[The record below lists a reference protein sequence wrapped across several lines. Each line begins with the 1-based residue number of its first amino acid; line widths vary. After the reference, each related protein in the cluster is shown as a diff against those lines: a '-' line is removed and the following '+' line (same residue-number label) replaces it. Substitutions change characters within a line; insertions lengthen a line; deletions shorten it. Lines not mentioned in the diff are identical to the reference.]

1 MRHAR
6 AREPDA
12 AGLTI
17 LTGVFAASYILYG
30 LFRHWRFESSA
41 YDLGIFDQ
49 VIWLLSRL
57 EAPASSITSHPN
69 IFGDHFHPIITL
81 WVPLYWVAPA
91 PETLII
97 AQALLLAASIVPVL
111 LFARD
116 RLPRGVA
123 YAIAISY
130 GLFWGLQSAMAFD
143 VHEVAFAPLIIA
155 SAILAMD
162 RRRWPAFWICMAV
175 LIVTKE
181 DLIPLVG
188 GFGLCLL
195 VRRDWRRGAIAIAI
209 SVASFAVVLGAL
221 MPHFNGSGYA
231 YASAFGSVLQ
241 QPWQLPVVLV
251 TPISKLRTV
260 FLWFAPFVFV
270 PLASPLAWLLPP
282 LAVERLLSENPNHWG
297 AAFHYSLPLA
307 PILAMSAADGL
318 ARVGRLLASRRSEL
332 AASRAVIGVAIAS
345 VILCALLP
353 GQQPLWRIITPDHYR
368 EAPTRA
374 AGVAAL
380 AVIPRDASV
389 VAQSPIVPHLS
400 HRRDIFML
408 DSSAPEAAYV
418 IYSSALDPWPHATA
432 EELASVVDQ
441 RFGRGYSVLF
451 EREGW
456 AVLKREVASVTNRT
470 RP

>member
-17 LTGVFAASYILYG
+17 LAGIFAVAYVLYG

-49 VIWLLSRL
+49 VVWLLSRF
-57 EAPASSITSHPN
+57 EAPVSSITNHQN
-69 IFGDHFHPIITL
+69 IFGDHFHPIIAL

-91 PETLII
+91 PETLIV

-116 RLPRGVA
+116 RLPRGGA
-123 YAIAISY
+123 YAVAIAY

-143 VHEVAFAPLIIA
+143 VHEVAFAPLVIA
-155 SAILAMD
+155 TAILAMD
-162 RRRWPAFWICMAV
+162 RRRWTAFWVCMAV
-175 LIVTKE
+175 LMVTKE

-195 VRRDWRRGAIAIAI
+195 VLREWRRGAMAITI
-209 SVASFAVVLGAL
+209 SVLSFAVVLGVI

-251 TPISKLRTV
+251 TPIDKLRTV

-270 PLASPLAWLLPP
+270 PLASPLALLVPP
-282 LAVERLLSENPNHWG
+282 LAAERLLSDNPNHWG

-318 ARVGRLLASRRSEL
+318 ARVGRLVASRRSNL
-332 AASRAVIGVAIAS
+332 AASRAVMGVSIAS

-353 GQQPLWRIITPDHYR
+353 GQQPLWRLFTPGHYR
-368 EAPTRA
+368 AVPTQA

-380 AVIPRDASV
+380 AAIPRDASV

-418 IYSSALDPWPHATA
+418 VYSNALDPWPHATA
-432 EELASVVDQ
+432 EELAAVVAQ
-441 RFGRGYSVLF
+441 RFGRGYAVLF
-451 EREGW
+451 ERDGW
-456 AVLKREVASVTNRT
+456 AVLKRESARVANRT

>member
-1 MRHAR
+1 MPHAR
-6 AREPDA
+6 ARDPDA
-12 AGLTI
+12 AGLS
-17 LTGVFAASYILYG
+17 LLAGGFAASYILYG

-57 EAPASSITSHPN
+57 EAPASSITSYPN

-97 AQALLLAASIVPVL
+97 AQALLLAVSIVPVL

-195 VRRDWRRGAIAIAI
+195 VRRDWRRGSTAIAI
-209 SVASFAVVLGAL
+209 SVVSFAVVLGAL
-221 MPHFNGSGYA
+221 MPHLNGSGYA
-231 YASAFGSVLQ
+231 YASAFGWVLRE
-241 QPWQLPVVLV
+241 PWLLPVAMV
-251 TPISKLRTV
+251 TPIAKLRTV

-270 PLASPLAWLLPP
+270 PLASPLAWLVPP
-282 LAVERLLSENPNHWG
+282 LAVERLLSDNSNHWG

-318 ARVGRLLASRRSEL
+318 ARIGRVLASRRSEL
-332 AASRAVIGVAIAS
+332 AAARVVMGVSIAT

-353 GQQPLWRIITPDHYR
+353 GQQPLWRIFTPSHYR
-368 EAPTRA
+368 AAPTQA
-374 AGVAAL
+374 AGAAAL
-380 AVIPRDASV
+380 AAIPRDASV
-389 VAQSPIVPHLS
+389 VAQSPILPHLS

-408 DSSAPEAAYV
+408 DMSAPEAAYV

-432 EELASVVDQ
+432 NELASVVDQ
-441 RFGRGYSVLF
+441 RFGEGYSIVF
-451 EREGW
+451 ERDGW
-456 AVLKREVASVTNRT
+456 AVLKREAAGARDRT